1 MAKPYKQYTEE
12 RLDDEI
18 IARCRNGD
26 KNAYR
31 LLIDRHK
38 DAVYSTA
45 LRFTRDP
52 STAEE
57 VTQETF
63 VKAWKYLD
71 RFEGRSKFS
80 TWLISIAVN
89 KAKDMIKDKHR
100 IVNTANV
107 DTGDE
112 TPFSQ
117 SHQMEGPEEALMND
131 ELGLQLQRLIDA
143 LPALYREAFILR
155 HVELLSYEEI
165 SGMSKISIEAVKM
178 RVFRAREILKK
189 QFYKEGRDG

>member
-12 RLDDEI
+12 RLDGEI
-18 IARCRNGD
+18 ITQCRNGD
-26 KNAYR
+26 KQAYR
-31 LLIDRHK
+31 LLIDRYK
-38 DAVYSTA
+38 DTIYSTA

-100 IVNTANV
+100 AVNT
-107 DTGDE
+107 GDLDNGNE
-112 TPFSQ
+112 TSFFQ
-117 SHQMEGPEEALMND
+117 SHTIEGPEETLMND

-143 LPALYREAFILR
+143 LPALYKEAFVLR

-165 SGMSKISIEAVKM
+165 SGISKISIEAVKM

-189 QFYKEGRDG
+189 QFYEEDHDG

>member
-1 MAKPYKQYTEE
+1 MAKPYKQYTSE
-12 RLDDEI
+12 RPDGEI
-18 IARCRNGD
+18 ITQCRNGD
-26 KNAYR
+26 KHAYR
-31 LLIDRHK
+31 LLIDRYK

-57 VTQETF
+57 VAQDTF

-89 KAKDMIKDKHR
+89 KAKDSIKDKHR
-100 IVNTANV
+100 VVNVADP
-107 DTGDE
+107 DTGNE

-117 SHQMEGPEEALMND
+117 SHDMEGPEEAIMND

-143 LPALYREAFILR
+143 LPAMYKEAFVLR
-155 HVELLSYEEI
+155 HVESLSYEEI
-165 SGMSKISIEAVKM
+165 SGISKISIEAVKM

-189 QFYKEGRDG
+189 QFYKEDRDG

>member
-12 RLDDEI
+12 RLDGEI
-18 IARCRNGD
+18 ITQCRNGD
-26 KNAYR
+26 KHAYR
-31 LLIDRHK
+31 LLIDRYK
-38 DAVYSTA
+38 DTIYSTA

-63 VKAWKYLD
+63 VKAWKYLN

-100 IVNTANV
+100 SVNTGDL
-107 DTGDE
+107 DTGNE
-112 TPFSQ
+112 TSFFQ
-117 SHQMEGPEEALMND
+117 SHTIEGPEETLMND
-131 ELGLQLQRLIDA
+131 ELGLKLQRLIDA
-143 LPALYREAFILR
+143 LPALYKEAFVLR

-165 SGMSKISIEAVKM
+165 SGISKISIEAVKM

-189 QFYKEGRDG
+189 QFYEEDHDG

>member
-1 MAKPYKQYTEE
+1 MAKPYKQFTEE
-12 RLDDEI
+12 RLDGEI
-18 IARCRNGD
+18 ITQCRNGD
-26 KNAYR
+26 KQAYR
-31 LLIDRHK
+31 LLIDRYK
-38 DAVYSTA
+38 DTIYSTA

-100 IVNTANV
+100 AVNT
-107 DTGDE
+107 GDLDNGNE
-112 TPFSQ
+112 TSFFQ
-117 SHQMEGPEEALMND
+117 SHTIEGPEETLMND

-143 LPALYREAFILR
+143 LPALYKEAFVLR

-165 SGMSKISIEAVKM
+165 SGISKISIEAVKM

-189 QFYKEGRDG
+189 QFYEEDHDG